1 MNIETQ
7 NKQDT
12 QNYGLERANIDN
24 YENNNNENLEIRNRS
39 NGRVK
44 KIVTRNVGNTQRRWF
59 K

>member
-12 QNYGLERANIDN
+12 QNYGLEGANIDN